1 MKVRYLIKFTKE
13 GNIKFVSHLDLM
25 RTIQKIIVRS
35 ELNIEYSQGFNPHM
49 ALSIAQPL
57 SVGVSSNGEYMDIV
71 LREPQD
77 EKEILEKLNKK
88 SLDGIKFLEIKSIEN
103 IPNEKKVPQAMAMVE
118 EASYTIKIKY
128 EDTSKV
134 NDELTKLLEINEWN
148 ILKKNKK
155 GEEKSL
161 NIRPLI
167 KEIKYWVKDEYLIIN
182 TRISCGSKEHLNPE
196 FLVNYIKENTTGVDN
211 EAFVNINREEM
222 YAHKESKLL
231 PLYKVV

>member
-1 MKVRYLIKFTKE
+1 MRYLIKFTKE

-77 EKEILEKLNKK
+77 EKEILENLNKK

-103 IPNEKKVPQAMAMVE
+103 IPNEKKVPQSMAMVE

-128 EDTSKV
+128 DVITNV
-134 NDELTKLLEINEWN
+134 NDELTKLLELNEWN

-161 NIRPLI
+161 NIRPMI

-196 FLVNYIKENTTGVDN
+196 FLVNYIKENTTGVNN

-231 PLYKVV
+231 PLYKIV

>member
-1 MKVRYLIKFTKE
+1 VRYLIKFTKE

-77 EKEILEKLNKK
+77 EKEILENLNKK

-103 IPNEKKVPQAMAMVE
+103 IPNEKKVPQSMAMVE

-128 EDTSKV
+128 DVITNV
-134 NDELTKLLEINEWN
+134 NDELTKLLELNEWN

-161 NIRPLI
+161 NIRPMI

-196 FLVNYIKENTTGVDN
+196 FLVNYIKENTTGVNN

-231 PLYKVV
+231 PLYKIV

>member
-1 MKVRYLIKFTKE
+1 MRYLIKFTKE

-77 EKEILEKLNKK
+77 EEEILRNLNKK
-88 SLDGIKFLEIKSIEN
+88 SLSGIKFLEIKSIEN
-103 IPNEKKVPQAMAMVE
+103 IPNEKKVPQSMAMVE

-128 EDTSKV
+128 DVTTNV
-134 NDELTKLLEINEWN
+134 NDELKKLLELNEWN

-161 NIRPLI
+161 NIRPMI

-222 YAHKESKLL
+222 YAHKEGKLL